1 MQPIF
6 KFCPNCK
13 SDHLEYPHGSKILC
27 LDCNFEY
34 YHNTAGA
41 TAVVIQKN
49 DEILFTIRNKEPKKG
64 FLDLAG
70 GFIEAEE
77 TAEHG
82 SFRELQEELNIS
94 IDLSKLKYICSHPNT
109 YLYKNILYNTIDLF
123 FLYKDENLSIGDY
136 DPIELKG
143 YVWKKLS
150 DIDLNEIAFDSHKKT
165 LTLLKNN
172 LKGS

>member
-13 SDHLEYPHGSKILC
+13 SNHLEYPHGSKIVC

-41 TAVVIQKN
+41 TAVVIQKK
-49 DEILFTIRNKEPKKG
+49 DKILLTIRNKEPKKG
-64 FLDLAG
+64 YLDLAG
-70 GFIEAEE
+70 GFIDAME
-77 TAEHG
+77 TAEQA

-94 IDLSKLKYICSHPNT
+94 IDTSKLKYINSYPNT
-109 YLYKNILYNTIDLF
+109 YLYKDILYNTIDLF
-123 FLYKDENLSIGDY
+123 FLYKDDNLSVGDF

-143 YVWKKLS
+143 YVWKNLS
-150 DIDLNEIAFDSHKKT
+150 EIDLNEIAFDSHKKT
-165 LTLLKNN
+165 LSILK
-172 LKGS
+172 KID